1 MLDTPFGIADL
12 TSDKSKSADKSNS
25 AVLISDRA
33 RVTPA
38 RRFAVGLEIGQAVTV
53 ILAGIAAKLIY
64 LDLILGPPQAMLPY
78 LALTIPLA
86 VALHFFF
93 KQMRLHEIDTLAGPT
108 IRFGSIWGGL
118 ILSFLVLLGGMY
130 LIKVADYYS
139 RGWLLCW
146 FALSAVALV
155 TVRWATMKYLKT
167 SLQTGRLFR
176 RIALYGTPAYVTTLK
191 FHVEREFPDAVVT
204 GIYINE
210 GDQEAE
216 APAGE
221 CKSLRDLQNAMASGR
236 YEKIIIGMPAS
247 EIGRIRATVKGLGS
261 YAPEIMLCTNLEAF
275 PLPLHGSRA
284 IGRLRAEIVSP
295 VPEAEQNR
303 FQKRLLDCTL
313 AAAGLTILAPLLA
326 LTALAIKLDSPGPV
340 FFRQR
345 RYGRNNRVFR
355 IFKFRTMSV
364 AEDGDAVMQAEKSDQ
379 RVTRVGRFLRAASV
393 DELPQLINVLFGQMS
408 VVGPRP
414 HALVHEEKFE
424 QSSDLFSRR
433 RRVLPGITGWAQV
446 NGCRGETKTQS
457 DVARRLEYDLYYI
470 DNWSI
475 WFDVE
480 IIARTMVT
488 VLRGAY

>member
-1 MLDTPFGIADL
+1 M
-12 TSDKSKSADKSNS
+12 
-25 AVLISDRA
+25 
-33 RVTPA
+33 
-38 RRFAVGLEIGQAVTV
+38 VGLEIGQAATV
-53 ILAGIAAKLIY
+53 ILTGIAAKLIY
-64 LDLILGPPQAMLPY
+64 IDFILGPPQALLPY

-118 ILSFLVLLGGMY
+118 ILSFLVLLGGMF
-130 LIKVADYYS
+130 LFKIADFYS
-139 RGWLLCW
+139 RGWLLSW
-146 FALSAVALV
+146 FALCAVALIAL
-155 TVRWATMKYLKT
+155 RWATMKYL
-167 SLQTGRLFR
+167 QTALEAGRVFR
-176 RIALYGTPAYVTTLK
+176 RIALYGTPAYVTPLK
-191 FHVEREFPDAVVT
+191 HHVEREFPDAVVT
-204 GIYINE
+204 GVYLNE
-210 GDQEAE
+210 SGRESE
-216 APAGE
+216 EPAGE
-221 CKSLRDLQNAMASGR
+221 SNSLRDLQNAMASGR

-247 EIGRIRATVKGLGS
+247 EIGRIRATVKGLAS
-261 YAPEIMLCTNLEAF
+261 FAPEIMLCTNLEAF

-303 FQKRLLDCTL
+303 FQKRLLDWTI
-313 AAAGLTILAPLLA
+313 AAIGLTLLAPLLA

-345 RYGRNNRVFR
+345 RYGRNNRIFR
-355 IFKFRTMSV
+355 IFKFRTMTV
-364 AEDGDAVMQAEKSDQ
+364 AEDGEAVIQAEKGDQ
-379 RVTRVGRFLRAASV
+379 RVTRVGRILRAASI
-393 DELPQLINVLFGQMS
+393 DELPQMINVLFGQMS
-408 VVGPRP
+408 IVGPRP
-414 HALVHEEKFE
+414 HALSHEEKFE

-480 IIARTMVT
+480 IIVRTVVT
-488 VLRGAY
+488 ILRGAY